1 LSNKASDKEAAS
13 LATRE
18 NKSDIIAGADLSGY
32 APEVSEILIDLAQGA
47 TNKESWFL
55 AEMMV
60 KALGQRTTL
69 LRNSHR
75 FAGFAVLKSPNIP
88 SVLLELGYLSNR
100 IDEKNLSKPKYR
112 RRIARALLQ
121 AVDTY
126 FKRKSKL
133 RKP

>member
-1 LSNKASDKEAAS
+1 
-13 LATRE
+13 
-18 NKSDIIAGADLSGY
+18 
-32 APEVSEILIDLAQGA
+32 
-47 TNKESWFL
+47 
-55 AEMMV
+55 M
-60 KALGQRTTL
+60 KALGQRTKL